1 MLYLRAAHIFPAIIV
16 SMFLSCSLVVMS
28 CSLVVN
34 VFLKEEIMLYCRT
47 LLLLA
52 VAHSKSLQTGGSVCE
67 KGCDCQGE
75 FRFTNCSDML
85 FARVPGDIPP
95 LTEHLDLSRNRLSLL
110 PAGAFRGLRRL
121 RVLLLSDNNI
131 SRVAGGAFASLEGL
145 QRLDLSRN
153 RLSALGEGFSL
164 GLGSLKELQLGENR
178 LTRLDGPL
186 RLDGLQRLDLSANAI
201 GSVGPR
207 AFGLMTSL
215 RRLYL
220 RDNRLGFLGDGV
232 FSMLRSL
239 EVLHLEGNRIDGTEA
254 GVFAPL
260 TGLALLDLT
269 RNRLTAV
276 RFKAFLGIRSHSTR
290 VLLAGNPW
298 SCDCDLQRVFGKL
311 RGVRRL
317 SLDDYGDLSCAE
329 PPELRGYRLAA
340 VDAELCVAETV
351 TVLVIT
357 VTVLITVAAAV
368 FMAEKTRKRQMGERP
383 SEDSSV
389 VYQYQT

>member
-1 MLYLRAAHIFPAIIV
+1 
-16 SMFLSCSLVVMS
+16 
-28 CSLVVN
+28 
-34 VFLKEEIMLYCRT
+34 MLYCRT

-52 VAHSKSLQTGGSVCE
+52 VAHSKSLQTSGSVCE

-75 FRFTNCSDML
+75 FRYTNCSGAL

-131 SRVAGGAFASLEGL
+131 SRVASGAFAPLESL

-164 GLGSLKELQLGENR
+164 GLDSLKELQLGENR

-186 RLDGLQRLDLSANAI
+186 NLDGLQRLNLSANAI

-215 RRLYL
+215 RQLYL
-220 RDNRLGFLGDGV
+220 RDNQLGSLGDGV

-276 RFKAFLGIRSHSTR
+276 RFKAFLGIRSHGTR

-317 SLDDYGDLSCAE
+317 SRRPTG
-329 PPELRGYRLAA
+329 PPELATAARARCVRL
-340 VDAELCVAETV
+340 
-351 TVLVIT
+351 
-357 VTVLITVAAAV
+357 
-368 FMAEKTRKRQMGERP
+368 P
-383 SEDSSV
+383 SV